1 MRVRAGVLGEI
12 EMILGDREIDVGPAR
27 RRCVLAVLLVEANR
41 VVPVEQLVRRV
52 WDGSPPP
59 KATASLRSHLSRLRT
74 ALAPEAC
81 VIARRSGGY
90 VLTMDESAVDIHLFR
105 RLLLQARTAGDDQ
118 AAELFEEALR
128 LWRGEPF
135 AGLDNPWLAAV
146 GEAVR
151 AERLAAEL
159 DYHDIEL
166 CRGRHS
172 RLLATLGARAQEHP
186 LNERLAAQLMLAL
199 YRDGRPA
206 DALAR
211 YQHIRGR
218 LVDELGTDPG
228 LDLTRLHQRILTADP
243 LLAPPAPGPR
253 TVVSA
258 ASEPSLHAFVLPRF
272 APPTPEASARPGL
285 ATGRSDLPRDVS
297 HFTGRTEEL
306 RRLLDGADDVT
317 SATVFAIDG
326 MAGVGKTALAVHA
339 AHRLGVRY
347 PDGILFL
354 DLHGHTPG
362 HEPLTSGA
370 GLDKLLRATGVPG
383 AEIPDDL
390 DERAALWRS
399 RSAGRRL
406 LLILDNAADSS
417 QVRPMLPG
425 TPACRVLVTSRR
437 RLVELDTTATL
448 SLDVPPPDE
457 ALALFARV
465 IGDSRV
471 RAEPAAAREVLDL
484 CGQLPLAIGMVA
496 ARLRS
501 RPAWTVRHLSRRLR
515 EERLAEIATG
525 VAAAFTM
532 SYEHLSPDQRRL
544 FRLLGMHPGADCD
557 AHLVAALLATD
568 VNEAERLLEQLVD
581 LHLLQQP
588 RPGRY
593 RFHDLLREH
602 ARSIARAE
610 EPEASHHESLQRI
623 LDYFLFTAARARR
636 RFAPG
641 QRLLPLDIGHPPA
654 HVPPLDD
661 HSRAVA
667 WCETEATNLAAV
679 IDHAAEHGRHTHT
692 WQLAHVLQH
701 FFDIRGRTDDWVST
715 HRRALAAADALD
727 DPQAQAETARSLGVA
742 YWHAGRYEE
751 AIAHGAR
758 SLDLCQRIGDTWGE
772 ATTLVCFGIAYRAM
786 GTLTEAFDCFNQALH
801 LYGEVN
807 GTWGQALT
815 LTNSGIACSDAGRH
829 DEAVIRGTQ
838 GLDLYG
844 KTEDKWGEAL
854 ALTSLGTTYRRT
866 GQFRL
871 SLAHHE
877 RALRLNRE
885 IGDVRAECK
894 VLNDLGCTHLAAGQR
909 ACAEAYHRQALD
921 LAHAIH
927 DLYQR
932 AQAHEGIGEAT
943 LTTAPDT
950 AHHHLQEALTIYTRL
965 GLPQAASLSTRL
977 R

>member
-1 MRVRAGVLGEI
+1 
-12 EMILGDREIDVGPAR
+12 
-27 RRCVLAVLLVEANR
+27 VLLVEANR

-52 WDGSPPP
+52 WDGTPPP

-74 ALAPEAC
+74 ALATEAC
-81 VIARRSGGY
+81 AIARRPGGY
-90 VLTMDESAVDIHLFR
+90 ILTMDESAVDLHLFR
-105 RLLLQARTAGDDQ
+105 RLLLQARTAADDQ
-118 AAELFEEALR
+118 AAELLEEGLR

-146 GEAVR
+146 RQAAR

-166 CRGRHS
+166 RRGRHG

-206 DALAR
+206 DALACYR
-211 YQHIRGR
+211 RIRDR

-228 LDLTRLHQRILTADP
+228 PDLTDLHHRILTADP
-243 LLAPPAPGPR
+243 TLAPVPAPG
-253 TVVSA
+253 TA
-258 ASEPSLHAFVLPRF
+258 A
-272 APPTPEASARPGL
+272 PEGSVRP
-285 ATGRSDLPRDVS
+285 GRSDLPRDVS

-306 RRLLDGADDVT
+306 RRLLDGTGEVT
-317 SATVFAIDG
+317 SAPVFAIDG

-339 AHRLGVRY
+339 AHRLGARY
-347 PDGILFL
+347 PDGSLFL

-370 GLDKLLRATGVPG
+370 ALDKLLRATGVPG

-390 DERAALWRS
+390 DERAALWRA

-406 LLILDNAADSS
+406 LLILDNAADAS
-417 QVRPMLPG
+417 QVRPVLPG
-425 TPACRVLVTSRR
+425 TPGCRVLVTSRR
-437 RLVELDTTATL
+437 RLVELDTTATV

-457 ALALFARV
+457 ALDLFARV

-471 RAEPAAAREVLDL
+471 RAEPAAAREVLGL
-484 CGQLPLAIGMVA
+484 CGRLPLAIGMVA

-501 RPAWTVRHLSRRLR
+501 RPTWTVEHLSRRLR
-515 EERLAEIATG
+515 EERLAEIAIG
-525 VAAAFTM
+525 VATAFTM
-532 SYEHLSPDQRRL
+532 SYEHLSPGQRRL

-557 AHLVAALLATD
+557 AYLVAALLVTD
-568 VNEAERLLEQLVD
+568 VNEAELLLEQLVD

-602 ARSIARAE
+602 ARSVARAE
-610 EPEASHHESLQRI
+610 EPAAGHHESLQRI

-641 QRLLPLDIGHPPA
+641 QRLLPLDIAHPPA

-661 HSRAVA
+661 HSRAIA
-667 WCETEATNLAAV
+667 WCEAEATNLAAV

-692 WQLAHVLQH
+692 WQFAHVLQH
-701 FFDIRGRTDDWVST
+701 FFDIRGRTDEWVGT
-715 HRRALAAADALD
+715 HRHALAAADALD

-751 AIAHGAR
+751 ALAHGAR
-758 SLDLCQRIGDTWGE
+758 SLELCRRIGDAWGE
-772 ATTLVCFGIAYRAM
+772 ATTLVGFGIAYRAM
-786 GTLTEAFDCFNQALH
+786 GALDEAFDCLDQALR
-801 LYGEVN
+801 LYGEVD
-807 GTWGQALT
+807 GAWGQALT
-815 LTNSGIACSDAGRH
+815 LTNLGIACSDAGRH
-829 DEAVIRGTQ
+829 DEAVVHGTRG
-838 GLDLYG
+838 LELYG
-844 KTEDKWGEAL
+844 TTGDKWGEAL
-854 ALTSLGTTYRRT
+854 ALTSLGVMYRRT
-866 GQFRL
+866 GRFSL
-871 SLAHHE
+871 SLVHHE
-877 RALRLNRE
+877 RALALNRE

-894 VLNDLGCTHLAAGQR
+894 VLNDLGGTHHAAGQSAR
-909 ACAEAYHRQALD
+909 AEVYHRQALD

-927 DLYQR
+927 DLYQQAR
-932 AQAHEGIGEAT
+932 AHEGLGETT

-950 AHHHLQEALTIYTRL
+950 AHQHLREALTIYTRL
-965 GLPQAASLSTRL
+965 GLPQAASLSDRL